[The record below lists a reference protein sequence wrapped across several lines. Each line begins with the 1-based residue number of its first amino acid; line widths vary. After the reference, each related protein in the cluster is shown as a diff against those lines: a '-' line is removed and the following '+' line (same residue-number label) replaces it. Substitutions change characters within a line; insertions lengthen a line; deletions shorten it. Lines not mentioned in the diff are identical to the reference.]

1 MVFSAGHAPA
11 TVTSLK
17 VTEGV
22 EQLSEEVAVPVL
34 AGSVLAMQAT
44 VTFAGQVTEGAIRSF
59 TEMDCAQLAE
69 LPHSSVALQ
78 VRVIT

>member
-1 MVFSAGHAPA
+1 
-11 TVTSLK
+11 

-59 TEMDCAQLAE
+59 TEMD
-69 LPHSSVALQ
+69 
-78 VRVIT
+78 